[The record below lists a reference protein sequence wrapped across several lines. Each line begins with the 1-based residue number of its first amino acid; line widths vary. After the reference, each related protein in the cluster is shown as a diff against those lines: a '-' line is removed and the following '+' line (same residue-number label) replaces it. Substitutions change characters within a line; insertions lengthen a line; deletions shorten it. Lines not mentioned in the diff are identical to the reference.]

1 MTNPDEVIAVDT
13 EALRAAAESLAAG
26 AQHLQEGLKKLDA
39 EVLEMLG
46 AWTGVASGSYRPAW
60 NQWHKGA
67 TEVQSALARIAEWL
81 DNVGSAFDA
90 NEDAS
95 VLALKS
101 VHDG

>member
-46 AWTGVASGSYRPAW
+46 AWTGVASGSYRRPGTSGTKELPRCSRHW
-60 NQWHKGA
+60 
-67 TEVQSALARIAEWL
+67 R
-81 DNVGSAFDA
+81 GSLSGSTTSDLL
-90 NEDAS
+90 S
-95 VLALKS
+95 TPTRTRQC
-101 VHDG
+101 